1 MKKRKLLAILSIAS
15 VVSITGCKNDDY
27 VEKVGIC
34 PIVVS
39 TVPTDKAIDVPLNQ
53 IITATFNEK
62 MNPET
67 ITQTSY
73 TLQQGTTAIAGTVS
87 YSGTTASFVPA
98 SLLSP
103 FVLYTGRVKTAAKDL
118 MGNAL
123 QTDYIWSFTTIPQI
137 ILTANPIVG
146 GTTSGA
152 GTFAQ
157 SSATTVIATPSVGY
171 AFTNWTENGTIVST
185 SSTYPFTM
193 AGNKTLVANFSLQF
207 SVALFSNPVLG
218 GTTVGSGTYNSGASI
233 TATASPNSEYTFTN
247 WTDNGI
253 IASTNPIY
261 NFILSAS
268 RTLVANFAINTYTL
282 NVTALNGTVVKNP
295 SQTTYNSGTTVVLTA
310 TPISGYTFTSWS
322 GDATGTTSPLTVT
335 MNASKN
341 ITANFTQN
349 TYTLNVTAIN
359 GTVVKNPS
367 QTTYNSGTTVELTA
381 TPNAG
386 YTFTSW
392 SGDATGTTS
401 PLTVTMNASKN
412 ITANFTQNVYTLN
425 VNAING
431 TVVKN
436 PSQTTYNSGTTVVL
450 TATPISGYT
459 FTSWSGDA
467 TGTTSPLTVTMNAS
481 KNITANFTQNAY
493 TLNVT
498 AINGTVLKNPSQTT
512 YNSGTTVELTA
523 TPNAGYTFT
532 SWSGDATGTTSPL
545 IVTMNASKNITAN
558 FTQNA
563 YALNVTALN
572 GTVVKNPSQTT
583 YNSGTTVELTATPNA
598 GYTFTSWSGD
608 ATGTTSPLTVTMN
621 ANKNITANFT
631 LIPVNTYTLNV
642 TALNGTVVKNP
653 NLVSYSSGA
662 NVSLTAA
669 PNSGYTF
676 SSWSGD
682 ATGSTNPLTLTMNA
696 NKNITANFSST
707 LPNVPSVDLKTVG
720 RFGIISGVGVSN
732 NAGFSVINNQ
742 DVGIS
747 PGARSSITGFPPAIV
762 VGGALYAADDGGA
775 VAAMLTQA
783 KLDLTAAY
791 LFAEGASSPAP
802 ATVSGDLGGLTLA
815 PGIYKSTSTLL
826 IQSGNLTLDAQGD
839 PNAVWIF
846 QIASGF
852 TTVGGAGGSVILS
865 GGAQAANIF
874 WQTGS
879 SAVIG
884 DYTSFFGTILALQ
897 SITMNSH
904 ATAVG
909 RMLARNGAVVL
920 THTNTID
927 KP

>member
-545 IVTMNASKNITAN
+545 
-558 FTQNA
+558 
-563 YALNVTALN
+563 
-572 GTVVKNPSQTT
+572 
-583 YNSGTTVELTATPNA
+583 
-598 GYTFTSWSGD
+598 
-608 ATGTTSPLTVTMN
+608 TVTMN

-696 NKNITANFSST
+696 NKNITANFTST